1 MALLIRKPRRA
12 RAGLAVALVLTSAT
26 TGCGDALLD
35 DQFRGTPIW
44 QLKGEI
50 RQGEEATADLSAL
63 RVALFWSPGGAQENV
78 LERYVEQTTTSVPIS
93 LTLTYVLNV
102 FQPPGPEHQVQAQ
115 VQGQAAGA
123 TYAVGR
129 LLAYTDT
136 NRNRRRDADEP
147 IVGQN
152 PPRALLWAAAPL
164 DAGQS
169 PTRNPLPAGFSTVL
183 LPQRCDAQLPATT
196 PGTCGV
202 PIGSACKRDADCG
215 GGVCLNQTTVSW
227 QGGTCAVPEPSMD
240 GCRPQDSSFVWN
252 APMPMG
258 TGPSGF
264 YVQRCTRD
272 ADCARRDR
280 GSGDYVCDIG
290 QKACVPVFPDNVS
303 LGVTNVFPFCGAL
316 NEGGMMGGGGG

>member
-1 MALLIRKPRRA
+1 MALLNGTSRRA
-12 RAGLAVALVLTSAT
+12 RAGLSLTVFTTLT
-26 TGCGDALLD
+26 TGCGDALFD

-44 QLKGEI
+44 QRKGEI
-50 RQGEEATADLSAL
+50 RQGAEATSDLSAL

-102 FQPPGPEHQVQAQ
+102 FEPPGSAQKVKVQ
-115 VQGQAAGA
+115 GA

-152 PPRALLWAAAPL
+152 PPRAILYAAAPL
-164 DAGQS
+164 DAAQS
-169 PTRNPLPAGFSTVL
+169 PTHNPLPAGFSTVL
-183 LPQRCDAQLPATT
+183 LPQRCGAVLPAAS

-202 PIGSACKRDADCG
+202 PLGSACKRDADCG
-215 GGVCLNQTTVSW
+215 VGVCLNQTTVSW
-227 QGGTCAVPEPSMD
+227 QGGTCAVPEPPTD

-258 TGPSGF
+258 TGPGGF
-264 YVQRCTRD
+264 YVQRCTED
-272 ADCARRDR
+272 ADCVRRER

-303 LGVTNVFPFCGAL
+303 LGVTNVFPFCGAS
-316 NEGGMMGGGGG
+316 NDGGMMGGMGG